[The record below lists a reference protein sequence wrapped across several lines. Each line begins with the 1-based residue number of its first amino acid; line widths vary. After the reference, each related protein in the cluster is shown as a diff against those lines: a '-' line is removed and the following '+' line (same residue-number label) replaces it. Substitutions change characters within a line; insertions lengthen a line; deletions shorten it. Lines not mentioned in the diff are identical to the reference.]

1 METVRSMFTSMGL
14 IVVTPGRAWQGCNGR
29 NGESRK
35 NGEFCLIDDCF
46 EGLNVNAI
54 KFMPSLRV
62 VETKRQDAE
71 RLADI
76 FTVLQRCF
84 ILNLSK
90 ELARG
95 NVSFPQY
102 CLLGF
107 LAQQDHLT
115 MSEIAQRMGH
125 TTAAATGLVDRLE
138 NLGHVQRTHGLDDR
152 RKILVKITPTGSS
165 LVAEVRDDM
174 VCNLLKMMAH
184 LDGEEQRVWVQIYEK
199 IFSYCQ
205 KP

>member
-1 METVRSMFTSMGL
+1 MALTRDEARM
-14 IVVTPGRAWQGCNGR
+14 RA
-29 NGESRK
+29 
-35 NGEFCLIDDCF
+35 
-46 EGLNVNAI
+46 
-54 KFMPSLRV
+54 
-62 VETKRQDAE
+62 DAE

-76 FTVLQRCF
+76 FTSLQRCF

-90 ELARG
+90 ELSRG

-138 NLGHVQRTHGLDDR
+138 NLGHVRRTHGLDDR
-152 RKILVKITPTGSS
+152 RKILVQITPTGTA

-174 VCNLLKMMAH
+174 ICNLLKMMSH
-184 LDGEEQRVWVQIYEK
+184 LDEQEQRVWLQIYEK
-199 IFSYCQ
+199 IFSYCHT
-205 KP
+205 K

>member
-1 METVRSMFTSMGL
+1 MPLAPEELSQ
-14 IVVTPGRAWQGCNGR
+14 RA
-29 NGESRK
+29 
-35 NGEFCLIDDCF
+35 
-46 EGLNVNAI
+46 
-54 KFMPSLRV
+54 
-62 VETKRQDAE
+62 DAE

-76 FTVLQRCF
+76 LTSLQRCF
-84 ILNLSK
+84 ILKLSK

-107 LAQQDHLT
+107 LGQGKQLT

-138 NLGHVQRTHGLDDR
+138 LLGHVRRTHAKDDR
-152 RKILVKITPTGSS
+152 RKILVQVTESGTE

-174 VCNLLKMMAH
+174 IENLLNIMSR
-184 LDGEEQRVWVQIYEK
+184 LTDEEQKSWLQIYEK

-205 KP
+205 DK

>member
-1 METVRSMFTSMGL
+1 MPPTRE
-14 IVVTPGRAWQGCNGR
+14 
-29 NGESRK
+29 ESR
-35 NGEFCLIDDCF
+35 
-46 EGLNVNAI
+46 
-54 KFMPSLRV
+54 LRA
-62 VETKRQDAE
+62 DAE

-76 FTVLQRCF
+76 FTSLQRCF

-138 NLGHVQRTHGLDDR
+138 KLGHVKRTHGKDDR
-152 RKILVKITPTGSS
+152 RQILVQITETGAA

-174 VCNLLKMMAH
+174 VTNLLKMMTH
-184 LDGEEQRVWVQIYEK
+184 LDSSEQKTWVQIYEK
-199 IFSYCQ
+199 ISTYCQ
-205 KP
+205 NQ